1 VQERK
6 ALSLGK
12 VLKSYIWWTHE
23 RGSVHYDVMV
33 TLILAFIFL
42 TPHWIHYGD
51 QPKPDFPANQIRASV
66 DASGG
71 TLYEVPVQL
80 VGAKKGGPTA
90 EDLSRAI
97 EPVAGAVVIDRWEA
111 EHEVGGR
118 IIAWK
123 VWAHR
128 PS

>member
-1 VQERK
+1 M
-6 ALSLGK
+6 SLGR

-23 RGSVHYDVMV
+23 RGSMHYDVMV

-42 TPHWIHYGD
+42 TPRWIHYGD

-66 DASGG
+66 DVGGG
-71 TLYEVPVQL
+71 TVYEVPVQL
-80 VGAKKGGPTA
+80 VGAKDGGPTA
-90 EDLSRAI
+90 DDLSRAI
-97 EPVAGAVVIDRWEA
+97 VPVAGPVSIDRWEA
-111 EHEVGGR
+111 EHEIGGR
-118 IIAWK
+118 IVAWK